1 MTNYELGVLIQNY
14 RQKQK
19 LSQTEFA
26 AMFGVTQ
33 PTIAKWEFG
42 KFGPSGS
49 KRDELIQLVYGKI
62 EESNNDVKLLLEII
76 DDKKIIIDLL
86 KEKISGLGGS
96 L

>member
-1 MTNYELGVLIQNY
+1 MTNFELGVLIQNY
-14 RQKQK
+14 RQKHK

-26 AMFGVTQ
+26 SKFGVTQ

-49 KRDELIQLVYGKI
+49 KRDELIQLVSGKI

-76 DDKKIIIDLL
+76 DDKKIIIELL
-86 KEKISGLGGS
+86 EEKIRGLGGS
-96 L
+96 V

>member
-1 MTNYELGVLIQNY
+1 MTNYEFGVLIQNY

-49 KRDELIQLVYGKI
+49 KRDELIQLVSVKI
-62 EESNNDVKLLLEII
+62 EEGNNDVKLLLEII
-76 DDKKIIIDLL
+76 DDKKNIIDLL
-86 KEKISGLGGS
+86 KDKIRGLDGS
-96 L
+96 V

>member
-49 KRDELIQLVYGKI
+49 KRDELIQLVSGKD
-62 EESNNDVKLLLEII
+62 EEGNSEVKLLLDII
-76 DDKKIIIDLL
+76 DHQKTIIELQKDKIL
-86 KEKISGLGGS
+86 SLGGS
-96 L
+96 F

>member
-1 MTNYELGVLIQNY
+1 MTNYEFGVLIQNY

-49 KRDELIQLVYGKI
+49 KRDELIQLVSVKI
-62 EESNNDVKLLLEII
+62 EEGNNDVKLLLEII
-76 DDKKIIIDLL
+76 DDKKNIIDLL
-86 KEKISGLGGS
+86 KDKIRGLGGNV
-96 L
+96 